1 MRRGSGQVLEDR
13 DAQAGAAAIFQ
24 LLLEEGVLR

>member
-1 MRRGSGQVLEDR
+1 VLTDVSPQE
-13 DAQAGAAAIFQ
+13 GAEAIFK

>member
-1 MRRGSGQVLEDR
+1 VLKDVSPQE
-13 DAQAGAAAIFQ
+13 GAEAILK